1 MANRLYINDGCIQT
15 EVSVLLWKTPL
26 GHFSLHHHKL
36 IRKNST
42 QVINEF

>member
-1 MANRLYINDGCIQT
+1 MAHRLYINDGCIQT
-15 EVSVLLWKTPL
+15 EVSVLLWKT
-26 GHFSLHHHKL
+26 HHHHKL